1 MDLEKIEEIYRKDLE
16 TSEQEFSDGVKK
28 NLDLKVIEADYI
40 KKVELARKKYYS
52 SMAEFI
58 KQEKILISKKK
69 KKKKTEEKLEELN
82 VKPGKFELSFWER
95 LKLNWSHGSF
105 KFKFQI
111 RNFRRSHTPYFLSY
125 GYLKAKIKTK
135 RILFVLNEFLASLS
149 DAFKNNF
156 ILVFNKIKESSITV
170 YKTLG
175 TLPGKIFLLF
185 KKIKH
190 SKKKKEEST
199 EEKENVQEKK
209 SPEPNLDQN
218 K

>member
-1 MDLEKIEEIYRKDLE
+1 
-16 TSEQEFSDGVKK
+16 
-28 NLDLKVIEADYI
+28 
-40 KKVELARKKYYS
+40 
-52 SMAEFI
+52 
-58 KQEKILISKKK
+58 
-69 KKKKTEEKLEELN
+69 
-82 VKPGKFELSFWER
+82 
-95 LKLNWSHGSF
+95 
-105 KFKFQI
+105 
-111 RNFRRSHTPYFLSY
+111 
-125 GYLKAKIKTK
+125 
-135 RILFVLNEFLASLS
+135 LFVLNEFLASLS